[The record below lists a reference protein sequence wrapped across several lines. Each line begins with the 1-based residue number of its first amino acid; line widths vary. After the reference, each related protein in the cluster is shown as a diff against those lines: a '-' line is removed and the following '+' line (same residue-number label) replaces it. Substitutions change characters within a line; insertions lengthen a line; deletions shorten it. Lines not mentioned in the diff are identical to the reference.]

1 MGVRAVTTKEQV
13 RDAVREHRAA
23 AASGS
28 VGLVPTMGYL
38 HEGHL
43 SLVRRA
49 RRENGL
55 VVVSI
60 FVNPTQFSPGED
72 LESYPRD
79 FERDLG
85 LAGAA
90 GADVVFHPSVE
101 EMYARDHC
109 TWVEVE
115 NLTERLC
122 GASRPGHF
130 RGVTTVVAKL
140 FGIVAPDT
148 AYFGQ
153 KDAQQAL
160 VIRRMVDD
168 LDMNVT
174 IEVCPTVRESDGLA
188 MSSRNNYLSS
198 DERRQAPTL
207 RQALVEAT
215 SAIERGE
222 SDPRAVEEA
231 FKARLAEAPLARLD
245 YLEIAGASDLAP
257 LVTIHGEVLVAAA
270 VWFGTTRLIDNMM
283 AVSPD

>member
-1 MGVRAVTTKEQV
+1 MGARAVTTKEQV
-13 RDAVREHRAA
+13 RAVVRAYRA
-23 AASGS
+23 GAASGS

-49 RRENGL
+49 RQENGL
-55 VVVSI
+55 VVVTV

-72 LESYPRD
+72 LERYPRD

-85 LAGAA
+85 LAGDA

-101 EMYARDHC
+101 EMYAPDHS

-160 VIRRMVDD
+160 VIRRMAAD
-168 LDMNVT
+168 LDMNVAM
-174 IEVCPTVRESDGLA
+174 EVCPTVREADGLA
-188 MSSRNNYLSS
+188 MSSRNDYLSPE
-198 DERRQAPTL
+198 ERRQAPAL
-207 RQALVEAT
+207 RQALLEAT
-215 SAIERGE
+215 RAIEGGE
-222 SDPRAVEEA
+222 GDPRGVEEA
-231 FKARLAEAPLARLD
+231 FRARLAQAPLARLD
-245 YLEIAGASDLAP
+245 YLEIVGASDLAP
-257 LVTIHGEVLVAAA
+257 LATIRGEVLVAAA
-270 VWFGTTRLIDNMM
+270 AWFGRTRLIDNVT
-283 AVSPD
+283 AVSPG